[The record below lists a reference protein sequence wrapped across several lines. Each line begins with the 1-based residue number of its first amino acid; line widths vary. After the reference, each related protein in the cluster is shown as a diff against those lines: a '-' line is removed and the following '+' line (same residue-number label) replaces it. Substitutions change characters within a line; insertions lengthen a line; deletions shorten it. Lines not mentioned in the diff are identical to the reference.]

1 MMNDALLKEREQN
14 SRTRVKSGLNGGYMV
29 ALIASGSGCSQIR
42 ELQSG
47 HLDHSCVAAR
57 HEILFNY
64 P

>member
-1 MMNDALLKEREQN
+1 MNDALFKEREQN
-14 SRTRVKSGLNGGYMV
+14 SWTRVKSGLNSGYMV
-29 ALIASGSGCSQIR
+29 VLIASGSGCSQIR

-47 HLDHSCVAAR
+47 HLDYSCVATH